1 MFSSG
6 KIIEV
11 LYINS
16 TDADASAF
24 WIIARRN
31 KEKENPNIYRTLQT
45 GHSDTGQ

>member
-6 KIIEV
+6 KIIKV

-16 TDADASAF
+16 SNADVSTF

-31 KEKENPNIYRTLQT
+31 KEKENPDIYRTLQT